1 MTTVE
6 IEPLLNQ
13 IDTLAA
19 HFGRVQADLRAI
31 AARGRAEDYRGVM
44 QNTRLVLEAILRDLV
59 TRELKQSVGKAMLDE
74 LITKFRQ
81 QANAGIIPTNIL
93 AHMGTVQAWG
103 NLSAHDHAGSLT
115 DEGVKVGK
123 QEVVA
128 SLNSMVAILNW
139 YAGKLGATPPIGA
152 PAAAAATQPMTAPPA
167 AAVAAKKKSPVPI
180 IGGVVALLGCLA
192 AGYWWTS
199 RVPAVT
205 TPPADAFAE
214 LDADYK
220 KRGEPLPPAGC
231 RRADE
236 AAALAKA
243 SDAAALSALHGAE
256 ADYFLARVKHEAGE
270 APGPELQRA
279 TACSG
284 FAAAL
289 SLQGKAEVRAAE
301 AASKGGDPDGAA
313 ERYGKAA
320 RAFDAALAAAP
331 AFNNARF
338 NRGLVL
344 MKLGKTDDALKDFN
358 EVIAADAKF
367 GEAHFFVGYLAE
379 KAGDAAKA
387 RASYCAAFKN
397 GVTMAKDRCG
407 EGQ

>member
-13 IDTLAA
+13 IDSLAA

-59 TRELKQSVGKAMLDE
+59 TRELKQTVGKAMLDE

-123 QEVVA
+123 QEVIA

-139 YAGKLGATPPIGA
+139 YAGKLGATPPIAA
-152 PAAAAATQPMTAPPA
+152 PAVAPATQPTTAPPA
-167 AAVAAKKKSPVPI
+167 AAAKKKSPVPI
-180 IGGVVALLGCLA
+180 IGGAVALLGCLA
-192 AGYWWTS
+192 AGYWFTS
-199 RVPAVT
+199 RGPAVT
-205 TPPADAFAE
+205 PRPADAFAE
-214 LDADYK
+214 LDAVYQ
-220 KRGEPLPPAGC
+220 KRGEPVPPAGC

-236 AAALAKA
+236 APALAKA

-270 APGPELQRA
+270 VPGPELQRA
-279 TACSG
+279 AACSG

-313 ERYGKAA
+313 ERYAKAA

-387 RASYCAAFKN
+387 KTSYCAAYKN
-397 GVTMAKDRCG
+397 GVSMAKDRCG
-407 EGQ
+407 DGQ